1 MKIPPAVL
9 DALKRAN
16 TDDHVMRARALFE
29 VQFALT
35 QIDAEPKLE
44 PKGLRVVRDES
55 LPFVPTEGLPF

>member
-35 QIDAEPKLE
+35 QIDAEPKPA
-44 PKGLRVVRDES
+44 PKGLRVVRDEDM
-55 LPFVPTEGLPF
+55 PFVLGDEC